1 MVVVV
6 VVTDDSVV
14 DNEVVEGEGM
24 VIFVNIEFLDI

>member
-24 VIFVNIEFLDI
+24 VIFVNIEFLDE